1 MAVLPTISLSV
12 QIQQDHHL
20 DHTGAVKDMMKSS
33 LVNPI
38 IIVVSF
44 LLLVPTIVIPAKLNN
59 IDPETLNSS
68 PGAEMYQFLDHGL
81 TAIITASF
89 VAIYYFRNET
99 MRKTVFREIKEDFM
113 LFKEWLQ
120 QRFQFLNPTTPSQ
133 NPN

>member
-1 MAVLPTISLSV
+1 MAVLPTISLTV

-20 DHTGAVKDMMKSS
+20 DHTGAVKDMMKTS
-33 LVNPI
+33 LANPI
-38 IIVVSF
+38 MTIISV
-44 LLLVPTIVIPAKLNN
+44 LLLVPTIVVPAQLNN

-68 PGAEMYQFLDHGL
+68 PGAELYQFLDHGL

-89 VAIYYFRNET
+89 VALYYFRNET

-113 LFKEWLQ
+113 LFKEWVQ
-120 QRFQFLNPTTPSQ
+120 QPFQFLNPTAPSQ